1 MRLCILWIHLGNYWE
16 ISTKITWTTV
26 KKEKKTSWGMWII
39 FQRSATINNCLP
51 PQWQKKIKS
60 KKLTSAI
67 CQIDLTWLVQV
78 IFINVLEC
86 KGITI
91 PHFVLLIYF
100 VTDISFCCTTL
111 NNVLLYDIFLDMKLY
126 VQFSSHQWM
135 FRVLLLI
142 TKWPCYFWYAV
153 FVTLNQ
159 LCTLCVV

>member
-26 KKEKKTSWGMWII
+26 KKEKKTSWGMWI
-39 FQRSATINNCLP
+39 FNAQQLLTTVCRLSDK
-51 PQWQKKIKS
+51 KKIKS

-111 NNVLLYDIFLDMKLY
+111 NNFLLYDIFLDMKLY

>member
-1 MRLCILWIHLGNYWE
+1 M
-16 ISTKITWTTV
+16 
-26 KKEKKTSWGMWII
+26 
-39 FQRSATINNCLP
+39 
-51 PQWQKKIKS
+51 
-60 KKLTSAI
+60 TSAI
-67 CQIDLTWLVQV
+67 CQIELTWLVQV

-142 TKWPCYFWYAV
+142 TIWPFYFWYAV

-159 LCTLCVV
+159 LCRLCVVWWILEFIIILIKISDKFNVDSSFKKMFVITVLRSVYGRTN